1 MARQAKPARRK
12 PNTGTIRQKC
22 GRDLPWEAAF
32 PIGHN
37 QYRYDSFAT
46 RSEAAS
52 HLDRLLAERADADT
66 PRNIALGSQRFDV
79 FIEAWLET
87 KKGRIKEKTWTSYRY
102 HVELAI
108 GQWGGRRL
116 DTIQRTDADDLLSYF
131 GKKNFK
137 DVAKLRVV
145 LRMAFEYAVEIEAIR
160 KNPFF
165 KVKAPTMEHRKS
177 ISLTKTQRTK
187 MLVTA
192 AETDDALIPLL
203 PYWHLLSRLGFRR
216 GEGLGSRWQDINWE
230 EGTITIAQQYTDLPG
245 RMVQSTPKTKRSN
258 RTIPIPP
265 DLLELLKQHRDRQRL
280 IRARAEKWEDLD
292 LIFCH
297 ADGRVLESWRI
308 WERWKKLRIAAGIPT
323 TITLH
328 FLRHTAAYL
337 LEKQGVP
344 QSARMALLG
353 HATAQMAIDYT
364 DHADMEA
371 MREATKK
378 MG

>member
-1 MARQAKPARRK
+1 MARQATRRK
-12 PNTGTIRQKC
+12 PNTGIIRQKS

-46 RSEAAS
+46 RSEADT
-52 HLDRLLAERADADT
+52 HLDRLVRERDDKEQ
-66 PRNIALGSQRFDV
+66 PRKIALGSQRFDV

-87 KKGRIKEKTWTSYRY
+87 KKGRIKDKSWESYRY

-108 GQWGGRRL
+108 GQWGNRRL
-116 DTIQRTDADDLLSYF
+116 DTILRQDADELLSYF
-131 GKKNFK
+131 GRKNFK
-137 DVAKLRVV
+137 NVEKLRII

-165 KVKAPTMEHRKS
+165 KVKAPTVEHKKS
-177 ISLTKTQRTK
+177 MPLTKKQRTH
-187 MLVTA
+187 MLEIA
-192 AETDDALIPLL
+192 AQMDNSTVPLL
-203 PYWHLLSRLGFRR
+203 PYWHLLSKIGYRR
-216 GEGLGSRWQDINWE
+216 GEGLGARWQDINWE
-230 EGTITIAQQYTDLPG
+230 EGTITIAQQYVDLPG
-245 RMVQSTPKTKRSN
+245 RMVLSTPKSKRSC
-258 RTIPIPP
+258 RTIPIPD

-280 IRARAEKWEDLD
+280 IKARADKWEDLD

-297 ADGRVLESWRI
+297 PNGKPLESWRI
-308 WERWKKLRIAAGIPT
+308 WERWKKIRSAAGLPG

-328 FLRHTAAYL
+328 CLRHTAAYL

-353 HATAQMAIDYT
+353 HATAQMAVDYT
-364 DHADMEA
+364 DHADMDA
-371 MREATKK
+371 MRDATKK

>member
-1 MARQAKPARRK
+1 MARQASRRK
-12 PNTGTIRQKC
+12 PNTGTVRQKC

-46 RSEAAS
+46 RSEADT
-52 HLDRLLAERADADT
+52 HLDRLVKERDDKEQ
-66 PRNIALGSQRFDV
+66 PRKIALGSQRFDV

-87 KKGRIKEKTWTSYRY
+87 KKGRIKDKSWESYRY

-108 GQWGGRRL
+108 GQWGNRRL
-116 DTIQRTDADDLLSYF
+116 DTILRQDADELLSYF
-131 GKKNFK
+131 GRKNFK
-137 DVAKLRVV
+137 NVEKLRII

-165 KVKAPTMEHRKS
+165 KVKAPTVEHRKS
-177 ISLTKTQRTK
+177 IALSKKQRAH
-187 MLVTA
+187 MLDIA
-192 AETDDALIPLL
+192 AQMDSPVIPLL
-203 PYWHLLSRLGFRR
+203 PYWHLLSKIGYRR
-216 GEGLGSRWQDINWE
+216 GEGLGARWQDINWE
-230 EGTITIAQQYTDLPG
+230 EGTITIAQQYVDLPG
-245 RMVQSTPKTKRSN
+245 RMVLSTPKSKRSN
-258 RTIPIPP
+258 RTIPIPD

-280 IRARAEKWEDLD
+280 IRARAFSWEDLD

-297 ADGRVLESWRI
+297 PNGKPLESWRI
-308 WERWKKLRIAAGIPT
+308 WERWKKLRSAAGLPT

-328 FLRHTAAYL
+328 CLRHTAAYL

-353 HATAQMAIDYT
+353 HATAQMAVDYT

-371 MREATKK
+371 MRDATKK